1 MKGALQKLFTDC
13 KFNWPYQQDLLVLG
27 ENKKIKE
34 SGKEKGLPGIFSLLG
49 LPKHHESVAES
60 FMGCLKY
67 WCRSAVICSCVIELV
82 YSLMGKPNKHKNIF
96 WGLDVISVVNGVTQE
111 HHFFGQYSLRLRG
124 EKSHLAHVEGK

>member
-13 KFNWPYQQDLLVLG
+13 KFNWPYQLDLLVLG

-67 WCRSAVICSCVIELV
+67 WCRSAVICSCVIELI
-82 YSLMGKPNKHKNIF
+82 YSLMGKPNNIKTF
-96 WGLDVISVVNGVTQE
+96 SGGWTL
-111 HHFFGQYSLRLRG
+111 F
-124 EKSHLAHVEGK
+124 HLSTV